1 MEITSK
7 DERGSAPVLDID
19 SKSTV
24 GGGVEDVYGEDR
36 ANEDQPVTRWT
47 ISVASGYTL
56 LRDPHYNKGLAFT
69 ERERCSLL
77 AWSVTTRGYNSTT
90 SSEENDA
97 QYSPISS
104 STSEVHGHDGSSGE
118 E

>member
-24 GGGVEDVYGEDR
+24 GGGIEDVYGEDR

-47 ISVASGYTL
+47 ISVASRYTL
-56 LRDPHYNKGLAFT
+56 LRDPHYNKGLAFK

-77 AWSVTTRGYNSTT
+77 AWSVTIRGYNSTT
-90 SSEENDA
+90 SSTICVF
-97 QYSPISS
+97 YLI
-104 STSEVHGHDGSSGE
+104 TS
-118 E
+118 